1 MKVDQNIERGN
12 DIVDG
17 SFLRINRAVNLLIS
31 FTYTRLLVSPLTY
44 PASRLFLSIL
54 QTTSLRL
61 PQEPDKKN
69 MHTVVSPISDLIVR
83 RKSISDH
90 DMPIQKRPAL
100 NPRDQIKRRKDGR

>member
-1 MKVDQNIERGN
+1 
-12 DIVDG
+12 VDG
-17 SFLRINRAVNLLIS
+17 NFLCINRAINLLIP
-31 FTYTRLLVSPLTY
+31 FTYTRLLACPLTC

-69 MHTVVSPISDLIVR
+69 MHTVVSPVSDPNVR
-83 RKSISDH
+83 QKSISDH

-100 NPRDQIKRRKDGR
+100 NPRDQIKNRKDGR